1 MFQPLPVAIEQL
13 EGPIERLRMT
23 AAADGRFIAWVAG
36 HPVHGRTRDAFNA
49 PFAWQALQRMALNA
63 LPARVGVL
71 VYADGR
77 REAHWAVAAGSA
89 GLIPMPTE
97 WERKRAL
104 AQAMRWLPVLAL
116 WSIWTG
122 VALPQAHAGLG
133 WMLLL
138 LIALGGTAV
147 IVATLA
153 PLVWTWLRHRRS
165 QSILAASERHL
176 VDAIGAMRKRH
187 RAWSRRLRS
196 ATLRRAARDAARAQT
211 QGDEW
216 TQTLADDDT
225 AAGTAALQRLH
236 GRLPMPWASQGLRGE
251 GSGMLL
257 MDDYRFA
264 LCGRYL
270 SLRALHGPG
279 YPTPF
284 LAMGDRVEV
293 LVPAQERAEAD
304 SVYALRNLEDGRIY
318 IAHGGFRLQAD
329 GGPAGEHA
337 LTGFTARSYRLRG
350 AGGAAIALIVT
361 TLCYFVFGFDPHE
374 AGRSLERAGFFA
386 AVFAAMIAAIALPYA
401 WSRRRWRSGRANAR
415 ERLTERVYAALDLG
429 SPLAPLPAHA
439 HDV

>member
-1 MFQPLPVAIEQL
+1 MFLPPPVAIEQL
-13 EGPIERLRMT
+13 EGPIERLRLT
-23 AAADGRFIAWVAG
+23 AAADGRFVAWIAG
-36 HPVHGRTRDAFNA
+36 QQVHGRTRDAFNA

-63 LPARVGVL
+63 MPARVGVL

-97 WERKRAL
+97 LERKLAL

-116 WSIWTG
+116 WSIWSG

-138 LIALGGTAV
+138 LIALGGTAG
-147 IVATLA
+147 IAATLA
-153 PLVWTWLRHRRS
+153 TQAWTWLQHRRRRP
-165 QSILAASERHL
+165 ILAASEHHL
-176 VDAIGAMRKRH
+176 VHAIGAMRKQH
-187 RAWSRRLRS
+187 RAWSRRLRT
-196 ATLRRAARDAARAQT
+196 AALRRAARDAARAQT
-211 QGDEW
+211 QGDDW
-216 TQTLADDDT
+216 TQTLADDN
-225 AAGTAALQRLH
+225 AAGTVALQRLH
-236 GRLPMPWASQGLRGE
+236 GRLPMPWSSQGLHGE
-251 GSGMLL
+251 GSSMLL

-318 IAHGGFRLQAD
+318 IAHGGFRLLA
-329 GGPAGEHA
+329 GGDPAGEHA

-350 AGGAAIALIVT
+350 VSGAAVALIAT
-361 TLCYFVFGFDPHE
+361 TLCYFVFGFDPDE

-386 AVFAAMIAAIALPYA
+386 AVFVAMIAAIALPYA

>member
-1 MFQPLPVAIEQL
+1 MFQPLPVSIEQL
-13 EGPIERLRMT
+13 EGPIERLRLT
-23 AAADGRFIAWVAG
+23 AAADGRFIAWIAG
-36 HPVHGRTRDAFNA
+36 RQVHGSTRDAFNA

-63 LPARVGVL
+63 LPVRMGVL
-71 VYADGR
+71 VHADGR

-89 GLIPMPTE
+89 GLVPVPAAL
-97 WERKRAL
+97 ERRFAR
-104 AQAMRWLPVLAL
+104 AQAMPWLPVLAL
-116 WSIWTG
+116 WSIWSA
-122 VALPQAHAGLG
+122 VAMPQAHAGLG

-138 LIALGGTAV
+138 LIALSGTAG
-147 IVATLA
+147 IVAMLA
-153 PLVWTWLRHRRS
+153 PLAATWLRHRRR
-165 QSILAASERHL
+165 QPLRAASEQNL
-176 VDAIGAMRKRH
+176 VHAIAAMRKQH

-196 ATLRRAARDAARAQT
+196 AALRRSARDAARALQ
-211 QGDEW
+211 DREW
-216 TQTLADDDT
+216 TQTLADD
-225 AAGTAALQRLH
+225 AAGTIALQRLH
-236 GRLPMPWASQGLRGE
+236 GRLPMPWSSQGLHGE

-304 SVYALRNLEDGRIY
+304 SVYALRNLEDGRVY
-318 IAHGGFRLQAD
+318 IAHGAFRLQA
-329 GGPAGEHA
+329 GGDPAGEHA

-350 AGGAAIALIVT
+350 ASGASVALVAT
-361 TLCYFVFGFDPHE
+361 TLCYFVFGFDPDE

-386 AVFAAMIAAIALPYA
+386 AVFLAMIAAIVLPYA

-415 ERLTERVYAALDLG
+415 ERLTERVYAALGLG
-429 SPLAPLPAHA
+429 SPLAPLPAYA